1 MEETYKRIGI
11 MGGAF
16 DPIHYGHLLI
26 AENAAAQYDLDEV
39 HFMPTG
45 QPPHKKKQNLAN
57 AEHRCEMIRL
67 AIRDNPRFTLSRL
80 EINAHE
86 VNYTYRTLERI
97 QAAHP
102 KEKLFFI
109 LGGDSLKDFRS
120 WKNPERILKAA
131 CVLAAVRDDID
142 GSAFQAQ
149 MAALNQWYG
158 EERIF
163 PLITPNFSVSSRNI
177 RKRAAGRNTIR
188 YMLPEPVR
196 DYIFSH
202 GLYQWASG
210 EAEDENEQKRGR
222 K

>member
-1 MEETYKRIGI
+1 

-45 QPPHKKKQNLAN
+45 QPPHKKKQKLAE
-57 AEHRCEMIRL
+57 AAHRCEMIRL
-67 AIRDNPRFTLSRL
+67 AIETNPRFTLSQL
-80 EINAHE
+80 EINTHE

-97 QAAHP
+97 RTAHP
-102 KEKLFFI
+102 KEELFFI

-120 WKNPERILKAA
+120 WKYPERILKAA
-131 CVLAAVRDDID
+131 CVLAAVRDDVD

-149 MAALNQWYG
+149 LADLNQWYG
-158 EERIF
+158 KERIF
-163 PLITPNFSVSSRNI
+163 PLVTPNFSVSSRNI
-177 RKRAAGRNTIR
+177 RQRAAGQKTIR

-196 DYIFSH
+196 NYIADH
-202 GLYQWASG
+202 QLYQA
-210 EAEDENEQKRGR
+210 
-222 K
+222 

>member
-1 MEETYKRIGI
+1 MEEKQKRIGI

-26 AENAAAQYDLDEV
+26 AENAAAQYHLDEV

-45 QPPHKKKQNLAN
+45 QPPHKKKQKLAD
-57 AEHRCEMIRL
+57 AAYRCEMIRL
-67 AIRDNPRFTLSRL
+67 AIKDNPCFTLSRL

-86 VNYTYRTLERI
+86 VNYTYLTLERI

-102 KEKLFFI
+102 GEELFFI

-142 GSAFQAQ
+142 GSAFQTQ
-149 MAALNQWYG
+149 MDGLNQWYG
-158 EERIF
+158 KERIF

-177 RKRAAGRNTIR
+177 RKRAAEQGTIR

-196 DYIFSH
+196 DYIFTH
-202 GLYQWASG
+202 QLYQREPG
-210 EAEDENEQKRGR
+210 QEDCRQQETWQ
-222 K
+222 

>member
-1 MEETYKRIGI
+1 MVENQKRIGI

-26 AENAAAQYDLDEV
+26 AENAAAQYHLDEV

-45 QPPHKKKQNLAN
+45 QPPHKKKQQLAD
-57 AEHRCEMIRL
+57 AKHRCEMISL
-67 AIRDNPRFTLSRL
+67 AIGDNPCFRLSQL

-86 VNYTYRTLERI
+86 INYTYLTLERL

-102 KEKLFFI
+102 RETLFFI
-109 LGGDSLKDFRS
+109 LGGDSLKDFKS
-120 WKNPERILKAA
+120 WRYPERILKAA

-142 GSAFQAQ
+142 GSTFQAQ
-149 MAALNQWYG
+149 MDALNQWYG

-163 PLITPNFSVSSRNI
+163 PLVTPNFSVSSRNI
-177 RKRAAGRNTIR
+177 RTRAAQQNTIR

-196 DYIFSH
+196 DYIFAH
-202 GLYQWASG
+202 RLYQQ
-210 EAEDENEQKRGR
+210 EPK
-222 K
+222 